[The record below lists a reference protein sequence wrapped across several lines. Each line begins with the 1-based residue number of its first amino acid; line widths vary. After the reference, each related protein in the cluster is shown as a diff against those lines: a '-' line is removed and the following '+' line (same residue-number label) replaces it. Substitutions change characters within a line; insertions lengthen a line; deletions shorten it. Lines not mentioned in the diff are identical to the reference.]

1 MQDKPPRRRRR
12 LLTGGRYGCR
22 GVRVLCPALILCGLL
37 REHEP
42 VEIAGGDRAGSF
54 WERAEMPGTPKNR
67 PDRVGKHRVE
77 FDRNKRRILA
87 TQDTCALCGQPVD
100 KSLKFPHPLSPTI
113 DHIIPVAK
121 GGHPSALDNLQLAH
135 FTCNRAKSA
144 KLLASGKGEA
154 KAEQIGNRELPQS
167 RDWTSYRAQ

>member
-1 MQDKPPRRRRR
+1 M
-12 LLTGGRYGCR
+12 LTGGRYGCR